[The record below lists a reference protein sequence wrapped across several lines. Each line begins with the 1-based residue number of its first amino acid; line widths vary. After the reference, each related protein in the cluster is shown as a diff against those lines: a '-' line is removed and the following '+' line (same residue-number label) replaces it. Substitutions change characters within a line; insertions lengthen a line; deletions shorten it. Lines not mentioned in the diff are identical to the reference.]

1 MPFAHTPSTHQR
13 VTQHKQGR
21 SSLGQDRRVDFADL
35 FRQESGKA
43 IATLARYFGDIDLAE
58 EAVQDAFIVA
68 MQKWPE
74 TGVPPNPA
82 AWIITTARN
91 RAIDNIRRENKRE
104 ERHVES
110 MRIDLTREEF
120 EEQFINNGPVRDDQ
134 LRLIFT
140 CCHPALSEEAQVG
153 LTLRLLGGLTTP
165 EIAHAF
171 LVPEPTMAQRIVRAK
186 NKIRD
191 AMIPYQIP
199 EAAELPDRLKA
210 VLKVLYLIFNEGYIA
225 SSGENQRRDLSTE
238 AIRLTRILVDLMPDE
253 SEVRAMLALMLLTES
268 RANARFDSNG
278 DIVLLDDQD
287 RSLWNHEMIKEGRSL
302 VEQIAAH
309 PSPGPYQV
317 QAAIAAVHSDAQTP
331 EETNWIE
338 ILSLYEVLLRK
349 HATAVVALNR
359 AVAIDHVHGP
369 QVALDSIADLK
380 LTNYHLLHTTRA
392 HFLAKLEQ
400 TTEAIEEYNKALSLT
415 SNQAEQRL
423 IKRKI
428 AELESSA
435 S

>member
-1 MPFAHTPSTHQR
+1 M
-13 VTQHKQGR
+13 
-21 SSLGQDRRVDFADL
+21 DFADL

>member
-1 MPFAHTPSTHQR
+1 MHQR

-338 ILSLYEVLLRK
+338 ILALYEVLLRK